1 MAEYSA
7 TASSTEKGANFL
19 EKSNSDSQASISS
32 EENTI
37 KANSKNNSKNNL
49 LIWRL
54 FSFFVVFSVWELAGR
69 ADISI
74 AFPPFSKVLVAFVE
88 MIFSGEF
95 FVAYADSLP
104 PLLTGLFITI
114 IGGVI
119 IGISIGLVRSAEW
132 FIMPL
137 LIIFQTAPVSALI
150 PMLTYIYGISDTSKI
165 VAIVILGMPLVALN
179 SYKGIQATNP
189 SLLEMSKSF
198 LASRLDTIL
207 FVILPSA
214 QKMIFAGLRLG
225 ISGAFIG
232 IVLAELLITPT
243 GIGDLITYNRFI
255 ARYDKMFATIVSI
268 LAIAGLTLSLM
279 RLFEDWL
286 FPSEKNS

>member
-7 TASSTEKGANFL
+7 TASSIEIGANFL
-19 EKSNSDSQASISS
+19 EKSNNDSQASISS
-32 EENTI
+32 EENT
-37 KANSKNNSKNNL
+37 KKVNSKNNL
-49 LIWRL
+49 LVWRV
-54 FSFFVVFSVWELAGR
+54 FSFFIVFSIWELAGR

-95 FVAYADSLP
+95 FVAYSDSLP

-279 RLFEDWL
+279 RVFEDWL

>member
-7 TASSTEKGANFL
+7 TASSTEIGANFL

-37 KANSKNNSKNNL
+37 KANSKNNL
-49 LIWRL
+49 LIWRV
-54 FSFFVVFSVWELAGR
+54 FSFFIVFSIWELAGR

-279 RLFEDWL
+279 RVFENWL

>member
-7 TASSTEKGANFL
+7 TAILIEIGANFL
-19 EKSNSDSQASISS
+19 EKYHNDSQASNSS

-37 KANSKNNSKNNL
+37 KVGSKNSL
-49 LIWRL
+49 LLWRV
-54 FSFFVVFSVWELAGR
+54 FSFLIVFSVWELAGR

-74 AFPPFSKVLVAFVE
+74 AFPPFSKVLVAFIE

>member
-7 TASSTEKGANFL
+7 TASSTEIGANFL

-37 KANSKNNSKNNL
+37 KFNSKNNL
-49 LIWRL
+49 LIWRV
-54 FSFFVVFSVWELAGR
+54 FSFFIVFSIWELAGR

-279 RLFEDWL
+279 RVFEDWL

>member
-1 MAEYSA
+1 VAEYSA

-37 KANSKNNSKNNL
+37 KANRKNNL
-49 LIWRL
+49 LIWRV
-54 FSFFVVFSVWELAGR
+54 FSFFIVFSIWELAGR

-279 RLFEDWL
+279 RVFEDWL

>member
-7 TASSTEKGANFL
+7 TVSSTEIGANFL

-37 KANSKNNSKNNL
+37 KANSKNNL
-49 LIWRL
+49 LIWRV
-54 FSFFVVFSVWELAGR
+54 FSFFIVFSIWELAGR

-279 RLFEDWL
+279 RIFEDWL
-286 FPSEKNS
+286 FPSEKNN

>member
-7 TASSTEKGANFL
+7 TTSSTEIGANFL
-19 EKSNSDSQASISS
+19 EKSNSDSQSSISS

-37 KANSKNNSKNNL
+37 KANSKNNL
-49 LIWRL
+49 LIWRI
-54 FSFFVVFSVWELAGR
+54 FSFFIVFSIWELAGR

-279 RLFEDWL
+279 RVFEDWL

>member
-1 MAEYSA
+1 M
-7 TASSTEKGANFL
+7 
-19 EKSNSDSQASISS
+19 
-32 EENTI
+32 
-37 KANSKNNSKNNL
+37 
-49 LIWRL
+49 WRL
-54 FSFFVVFSVWELAGR
+54 FSFFLVFSIWELAGR
-69 ADISI
+69 SDISL
-74 AFPPFSKVLVAFVE
+74 AFPPFSDVAVAFGS
-88 MIFSGEF
+88 MIYSGEF
-95 FVAYADSLP
+95 TAAYADSLP
-104 PLLTGLFITI
+104 PLLTGLLITI

-150 PMLTYIYGISDTSKI
+150 PMLTYIYGISDTAKV

-198 LASRLDTIL
+198 LASRVDTIL

-225 ISGAFIG
+225 VSGAFIG

-279 RLFEDWL
+279 RIFEDWL
-286 FPSEKNS
+286 FPSEKHK

>member
-7 TASSTEKGANFL
+7 TASLIEIGANFL
-19 EKSNSDSQASISS
+19 EKSNNDSQVSISS

-37 KANSKNNSKNNL
+37 KVNSKNNL
-49 LIWRL
+49 LIWRV
-54 FSFFVVFSVWELAGR
+54 FSFFIVFSIWELAGR

-74 AFPPFSKVLVAFVE
+74 AFPPFSEVLVAFVE

-198 LASRLDTIL
+198 LASRLNTIL

-279 RLFEDWL
+279 RIFEDWL

>member
-1 MAEYSA
+1 MSDPNNISQTPKH
-7 TASSTEKGANFL
+7 TAMNSVKFGA
-19 EKSNSDSQASISS
+19 KSNI
-32 EENTI
+32 
-37 KANSKNNSKNNL
+37 L
-49 LIWRL
+49 LWRL
-54 FSFFVVFSVWELAGR
+54 FSFLIVFLMWELAGR

-74 AFPPFSKVLVAFVE
+74 AFPPFSKVAVAFVS

-95 FVAYADSLP
+95 TTAYADSLP
-104 PLLTGLFITI
+104 PLLIGLCITI

-119 IGISIGLVRSAEW
+119 IGISIGLVRGAEW

-150 PMLTYIYGISDTSKI
+150 PMLTYIYGISDTAKV

-179 SYKGIQATNP
+179 SYKGIQATSP

-198 LASRLDTIL
+198 RASWFDTIL

-225 ISGAFIG
+225 VSGAFIG

-255 ARYDKMFATIVSI
+255 ARYDKMFATIISI
-268 LAIAGLTLSLM
+268 LAVAGLTLGVM
-279 RLFEDWL
+279 RMLEDSL
-286 FPSEKNS
+286 FPSEKNE

>member
-7 TASSTEKGANFL
+7 TASSTEIGANFL

-37 KANSKNNSKNNL
+37 KANSKNNL
-49 LIWRL
+49 LIWRV
-54 FSFFVVFSVWELAGR
+54 FSFFIVFSIWELAGR

-95 FVAYADSLP
+95 FVAYSDSLP

-279 RLFEDWL
+279 RVFEDWL

>member
-7 TASSTEKGANFL
+7 TASSTEIGANFL

-37 KANSKNNSKNNL
+37 KYNSKNNL
-49 LIWRL
+49 LIWRV
-54 FSFFVVFSVWELAGR
+54 FSFFIVFSIWELAGR

-279 RLFEDWL
+279 RVFEDWL

>member
-7 TASSTEKGANFL
+7 TASSTEIGANFL

-37 KANSKNNSKNNL
+37 KANSKNNL
-49 LIWRL
+49 LIWRV
-54 FSFFVVFSVWELAGR
+54 FSFFIVFSIWELAGR

-150 PMLTYIYGISDTSKI
+150 PMLTYIYGISDMSKI

-279 RLFEDWL
+279 RVFEDWL

>member
-7 TASSTEKGANFL
+7 TASLTKIGANFL
-19 EKSNSDSQASISS
+19 EKSNNDSQVSISS

-37 KANSKNNSKNNL
+37 KVNSKNNL
-49 LIWRL
+49 LIWRV
-54 FSFFVVFSVWELAGR
+54 FSFFIVFSIWELAGR

-279 RLFEDWL
+279 RIFEDWI

>member
-1 MAEYSA
+1 MVEYSA
-7 TASSTEKGANFL
+7 TVSSTEIGANFL

-37 KANSKNNSKNNL
+37 KANSKNNL
-49 LIWRL
+49 LIWRV
-54 FSFFVVFSVWELAGR
+54 FSFFIVFSIWELAGR

-279 RLFEDWL
+279 RVFEDWL

>member
-7 TASSTEKGANFL
+7 TASSTEIGANFL

-37 KANSKNNSKNNL
+37 KADSKNNL
-49 LIWRL
+49 LIWRV
-54 FSFFVVFSVWELAGR
+54 FSFFIVFSIWELAGR

-279 RLFEDWL
+279 RVFEDWL

>member
-7 TASSTEKGANFL
+7 TASLTEIGANFL
-19 EKSNSDSQASISS
+19 EKSHKDSQASTNF
-32 EENTI
+32 EENTV
-37 KANSKNNSKNNL
+37 KVNSKNNL

-54 FSFFVVFSVWELAGR
+54 FSFFVVFSIWELAGR

-279 RLFEDWL
+279 RVFEDWL

>member
-7 TASSTEKGANFL
+7 TASSTEIGANFL

-37 KANSKNNSKNNL
+37 KYNSKNNL
-49 LIWRL
+49 LIWRV
-54 FSFFVVFSVWELAGR
+54 FSFFIVFSIWELAGR

-104 PLLTGLFITI
+104 PLLTGLFRTI

-279 RLFEDWL
+279 RVFEDWL

>member
-7 TASSTEKGANFL
+7 TVSSTEIGANFL

-37 KANSKNNSKNNL
+37 KVNSKNNL
-49 LIWRL
+49 LIWRV
-54 FSFFVVFSVWELAGR
+54 FSFFIVFSIWELAGR

-165 VAIVILGMPLVALN
+165 VAIIILGMPLVALN

-279 RLFEDWL
+279 RVFEDWL

>member
-7 TASSTEKGANFL
+7 TVSSTEIGANFL

-37 KANSKNNSKNNL
+37 KANSKNNL
-49 LIWRL
+49 LIWRV
-54 FSFFVVFSVWELAGR
+54 FSFFIVFSIWELAGR

-279 RLFEDWL
+279 RVFEDWL

>member
-7 TASSTEKGANFL
+7 TASSTEIGANLL
-19 EKSNSDSQASISS
+19 EKSNIDSQASISS

-37 KANSKNNSKNNL
+37 KANSKNNL
-49 LIWRL
+49 LIWRV
-54 FSFFVVFSVWELAGR
+54 FSFFIVFSIWELAGR

-279 RLFEDWL
+279 RVFEDWL

>member
-37 KANSKNNSKNNL
+37 KANSKNNL
-49 LIWRL
+49 LIWRV
-54 FSFFVVFSVWELAGR
+54 FSFFIVFSIWELAGR

>member
-7 TASSTEKGANFL
+7 TASSTEIGANFL

-37 KANSKNNSKNNL
+37 KYNSKNNL
-49 LIWRL
+49 LIWRV
-54 FSFFVVFSVWELAGR
+54 FSFFIVFSIWELAGR

-279 RLFEDWL
+279 RAFEDWL

>member
-7 TASSTEKGANFL
+7 TASLTEIGANFL
-19 EKSNSDSQASISS
+19 EKSNNDSQASISS

-37 KANSKNNSKNNL
+37 KADSKNNL
-49 LIWRL
+49 LIWRV
-54 FSFFVVFSVWELAGR
+54 FSFFIVFSIWELAGR

-88 MIFSGEF
+88 MIFPGEF

-279 RLFEDWL
+279 RVFEDWL

>member
-1 MAEYSA
+1 VAEYSA

-37 KANSKNNSKNNL
+37 KANSKNNL
-49 LIWRL
+49 LIWRV
-54 FSFFVVFSVWELAGR
+54 FSFLVVFSIWELAGR

-150 PMLTYIYGISDTSKI
+150 PMLTYIYAISDTSKI

>member
-19 EKSNSDSQASISS
+19 EKSNSDSQSSISS
-32 EENTI
+32 EKNTI
-37 KANSKNNSKNNL
+37 KSNSKNNL
-49 LIWRL
+49 LIWRV
-54 FSFFVVFSVWELAGR
+54 FSFFIVFSIWELAGR

-279 RLFEDWL
+279 RVFEDWL

>member
-7 TASSTEKGANFL
+7 AASSTEIGANFL

-37 KANSKNNSKNNL
+37 KSNSKNNL
-49 LIWRL
+49 LIWRV
-54 FSFFVVFSVWELAGR
+54 FSFFIVFSIWELAGR

-279 RLFEDWL
+279 RVFEDWL

>member
-7 TASSTEKGANFL
+7 TASLIEIGANFL
-19 EKSNSDSQASISS
+19 EKSNNDSQVSISS
-32 EENTI
+32 DENTI
-37 KANSKNNSKNNL
+37 KVNSKNNL
-49 LIWRL
+49 LIWRV
-54 FSFFVVFSVWELAGR
+54 FSFFIVFSIWELAGR

-279 RLFEDWL
+279 RVFEDWL

>member
-37 KANSKNNSKNNL
+37 KANSKNNL
-49 LIWRL
+49 LIWRV
-54 FSFFVVFSVWELAGR
+54 FSFFIVFSIWELAGR

-214 QKMIFAGLRLG
+214 QKMIFVGLRLG

-279 RLFEDWL
+279 RVFEDWL